1 MYYDSSMWWISQA
14 EENNE
19 RNSKRKVIYIS
30 ISPGDLHKGLFR
42 SFYFKF
48 EIISEYGMVWGMTI
62 FLWRDVLVSPRIIF
76 LSVLREAN
84 Q

>member
-14 EENNE
+14 KENNE
-19 RNSKRKVIYIS
+19 RNSRRKVIYIS
-30 ISPGDLHKGLFR
+30 ISPGDLHKELFR

-48 EIISEYGMVWGMTI
+48 EIISEYGLTI
-62 FLWRDVLVSPRIIF
+62 FLWREELVWLRIIF